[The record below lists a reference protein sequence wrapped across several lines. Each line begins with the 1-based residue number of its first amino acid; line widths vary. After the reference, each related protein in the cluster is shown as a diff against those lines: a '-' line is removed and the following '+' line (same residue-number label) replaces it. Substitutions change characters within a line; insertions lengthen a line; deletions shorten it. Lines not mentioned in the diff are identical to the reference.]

1 LTEVKEHYRIPYPD
15 NYGTSTY
22 PKPPLPVVY
31 DNLQPEGDFAKS
43 SEMKQVYNDLHPQRP
58 VIHRLRDHSAEVQP
72 EGRMENKTEANSYKK
87 MSKGGEI
94 VEPAWVSN
102 FEKVTI
108 N

>member
-1 LTEVKEHYRIPYPD
+1 
-15 NYGTSTY
+15 
-22 PKPPLPVVY
+22 
-31 DNLQPEGDFAKS
+31 
-43 SEMKQVYNDLHPQRP
+43 
-58 VIHRLRDHSAEVQP
+58 LRDHSAEVQP

-102 FEKVTI
+102 FPKVTI